1 MKRFLLPLLSV
12 LLQSTF
18 IFSQQR
24 LLVTEPVE
32 TVPPGYILVG
42 AGVDFLQDVVFRFSG
57 LEGDLTRVGVM
68 DIRIGAGKI
77 VELQLQGTVRN
88 ILNVKRR
95 FPAPNT
101 HRLDFLGDSTSDF
114 GDITVGTKVRIR
126 KERGR
131 WPAMGMQF
139 GMEVPVARNE
149 TGLGNDESNLFW
161 SFLLEK
167 NVAKVRILTN
177 VGLAILGDPVT
188 PGAQDDLY
196 TYGLALVYPVHPR
209 VNLVGD
215 LYGRVGPGGI
225 GTEEQSLLR
234 SGAQIKFGGLY
245 WDLALLLGFRNTDP
259 SSGFMMGV
267 SKQFQFPLL
276 KF

>member
-1 MKRFLLPLLSV
+1 
-12 LLQSTF
+12 
-18 IFSQQR
+18 
-24 LLVTEPVE
+24 
-32 TVPPGYILVG
+32 
-42 AGVDFLQDVVFRFSG
+42 
-57 LEGDLTRVGVM
+57 
-68 DIRIGAGKI
+68 
-77 VELQLQGTVRN
+77 
-88 ILNVKRR
+88 
-95 FPAPNT
+95 
-101 HRLDFLGDSTSDF
+101 
-114 GDITVGTKVRIR
+114 
-126 KERGR
+126 
-131 WPAMGMQF
+131 MGMQF
-139 GMEVPVARNE
+139 RMEVPVARNE

-167 NVAKVRILTN
+167 NVARVRILTN

-196 TYGLALVYPVHPR
+196 TYGPALVYPVHPR

-259 SSGFMMGV
+259 SSGFMVGV
-267 SKQFQFPLL
+267 SKQFQFSLL